1 MKPHPTYRTIWLVQ
15 QGIGVAGAYGFGW
28 WGEYFVLTALLEAVG
43 LTRKA
48 LGKSASG
55 TWSWVVWEFI
65 GTGAGTLWRTLV
77 VALWSVWFALAFALY
92 GWFTPDINALLA
104 FGFLVWLWAHFLGRR
119 N

>member
-28 WGEYFVLTALLEAVG
+28 WSEYFVITGLLEAVG
-43 LTRKA
+43 LTRK
-48 LGKSASG
+48 
-55 TWSWVVWEFI
+55 
-65 GTGAGTLWRTLV
+65 GAGTLWRTLV